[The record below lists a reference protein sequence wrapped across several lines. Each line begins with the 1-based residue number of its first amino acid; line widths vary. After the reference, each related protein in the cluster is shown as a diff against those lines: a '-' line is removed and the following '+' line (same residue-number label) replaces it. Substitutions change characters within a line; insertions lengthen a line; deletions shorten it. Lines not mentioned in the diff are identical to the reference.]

1 MKKFIHV
8 AAVLVATSLF
18 AEVSVFD
25 AGNINKENPYGLT
38 ENEKVLLNNK
48 KKVDRLDQNIGSM
61 QSDVALAQENIE
73 GVKSLLD
80 SINQRILA
88 IESRVTQL
96 ENSLNSQ
103 KTTTAKDISNLKSQL
118 KTAQTKHSD
127 DIKNITKA
135 LGELTALIDNKHQD
149 VSAITPAAQPKV
161 ESENKKAISKE
172 TQETKSQVKE
182 IKSQSN
188 LKLDDMPAAE
198 ILAMADKAY
207 KAKEYN
213 KASECFAHLVSKNY
227 KPAYSNFMLG
237 EIEYFNKSYKT
248 AVPYYEQSVAISQKG
263 NYMPK
268 LLYHTAISFDKI
280 GDTKSANKFYKALKQ
295 AYPDSAEAK
304 AAPDRK

>member
-88 IESRVTQL
+88 IDSRVTQL

-103 KTTTAKDISNLKSQL
+103 KTTITKDISNLKSQI
-118 KTAQTKHSD
+118 KANKTKHD
-127 DIKNITKA
+127 EDVKNITKA
-135 LGELTALIDNKHQD
+135 LGELTALIDSKHQD

-161 ESENKKAISKE
+161 QSENKKAINKE

-188 LKLDDMPAAE
+188 LKLDDIPAAE

-248 AVPYYEQSVAISQKG
+248 AVPYYEKSVAISQKG

>member
-1 MKKFIHV
+1 MKRSIHLAALV
-8 AAVLVATSLF
+8 AATSIF

-48 KKVDRLDQNIGSM
+48 KKVDRLDQNIGTM
-61 QSDVALAQENIE
+61 QSDVSLVQENIE

-80 SINQRILA
+80 GINKRILA
-88 IESRVTQL
+88 IETRITEL

-103 KTTTAKDISNLKSQL
+103 KTKNFNDISNLKSQL
-118 KTAQTKHSD
+118 KTVQTQHDK
-127 DIKNITKA
+127 DIKNITNA
-135 LGELTALIDNKHQD
+135 LSQLTALIDSNSTKVD
-149 VSAITPAAQPKV
+149 MPKV
-161 ESENKKAISKE
+161 INSESKDKISDNPKY
-172 TQETKSQVKE
+172 
-182 IKSQSN
+182 
-188 LKLDDMPAAE
+188 DDIPGAE
-198 ILAMADKAY
+198 LLEMADKAY
-207 KAKEYN
+207 KSKEYL
-213 KASECFAHLVSKNY
+213 KASEYFASLIKKNY

-237 EIEYFNKSYKT
+237 EIEYFNKNYKN
-248 AVPYYEQSVAISQKG
+248 AIPYYDKSVAISQKG

-280 GDTKSANKFYKALKQ
+280 GDTNSANKFYKALKQ

>member
-8 AAVLVATSLF
+8 AAVLAATSIF

-80 SINQRILA
+80 GINQRILA

-103 KTTTAKDISNLKSQL
+103 KTTTAKDISNLKSQI
-118 KTAQTKHSD
+118 KANKTKHD
-127 DIKNITKA
+127 EDVKNITKA
-135 LGELTALIDNKHQD
+135 LGELTVLIDSKHQET
-149 VSAITPAAQPKV
+149 STAQPKAQTK
-161 ESENKKAISKE
+161 SEDKKSVNKEVKEQTSQNKE
-172 TQETKSQVKE
+172 TK
-182 IKSQSN
+182 SN
-188 LKLDDMPAAE
+188 LKLDDMPASE
-198 ILAMADKAY
+198 ILIMADKAY
-207 KAKEYN
+207 KAKEYK
-213 KASECFAHLVSKNY
+213 KASECFTHLISKNY

-248 AVPYYEQSVAISQKG
+248 AVPYYEKSVAISQKG

>member
-1 MKKFIHV
+1 MKKIINI
-8 AAVLVATSLF
+8 AAILAATSIF

-25 AGNINKENPYGLT
+25 AGNINTDNPYGLT

-48 KKVDRLDQNIGSM
+48 KKVDRLDQNIGTM
-61 QSDVALAQENIE
+61 QSDVSLVQENIE

-88 IESRVTQL
+88 IETRVNEL
-96 ENSLNSQ
+96 ENGLNSQ
-103 KTTTAKDISNLKSQL
+103 KATTAKDITNLKSL
-118 KTAQTKHSD
+118 IKANQTKQNED
-127 DIKNITKA
+127 VKKITTA
-135 LGELTALIDNKHQD
+135 LSELTSLIDSKH
-149 VSAITPAAQPKV
+149 PKDTNQKSNL
-161 ESENKKAISKE
+161 ESKDKK
-172 TQETKSQVKE
+172 TDTNNQKSQH
-182 IKSQSN
+182 
-188 LKLDDMPAAE
+188 LKQLDNMAGADL
-198 ILAMADKAY
+198 LAMADKAY
-207 KAKEYN
+207 KAKEYL
-213 KASECFAHLVSKNY
+213 KASECFTVLISKNY

-248 AVPYYEQSVAISQKG
+248 AVPYYEKSVAISQKG